1 MCTVLLPSGV
11 NPIAR
16 NKCIIL
22 NKEDTLSLINANSMK
37 ANICSTSQEISVLND
52 QTVQKNLVIFPNLSP
67 RPKKRNPHPELT
79 PKAHF
84 SIEIHKLHRNTHSYV
99 TLQKIPARMTQN
111 SYVHLL

>member
-1 MCTVLLPSGV
+1 
-11 NPIAR
+11 
-16 NKCIIL
+16 
-22 NKEDTLSLINANSMK
+22 MK